1 MPAMR
6 ERIAQLLGLDVDA
19 VNVQAST
26 GNLSGDVGAGRV
38 IAASAVA
45 TVARAGAP
53 ER

>member
-6 ERIAQLLGLDVDA
+6 ERIAQLRELDVEA

-26 GNLSGDVGAGRV
+26 GNLSGDVGAGRA

-45 TVARAGAP
+45 TVARAAAS